1 MTGLTNFA
9 FILTWAHGLAAQE
22 TLSVALAASHCTA
35 THPLSDEVAL
45 VGVCLWW
52 TSGQNISI
60 GVLDFG
66 PGCPHKCC
74 CDFPF
79 FLSSP
84 FCNS

>member
-45 VGVCLWW
+45 VGVCIESPSQKLEDHSMIRW
-52 TSGQNISI
+52 
-60 GVLDFG
+60 FG
-66 PGCPHKCC
+66 
-74 CDFPF
+74 
-79 FLSSP
+79 
-84 FCNS
+84 NVYYVI